1 VRPVGGVHPGTFGTG
16 KTFLGHHAFNELG
29 HHFRV
34 QRLINDHFV
43 FLFGSLARMNDPVGK
58 ITAIGEENEALAF
71 FVESADVMQVLI
83 LQRQQIVDR
92 HALMRVATGAKVA
105 LRLVQGE
112 NDRRLGAHRGT
123 INDHPV
129 LRLHLR
135 GEFLDDVAVD
145 RHTTAEDD
153 FLRATP

>member
-1 VRPVGGVHPGTFGTG
+1 VSPISGVHPGAFGTG
-16 KTFLGHHAFNELG
+16 ESLLGHHAFDELG
-29 HHFRV
+29 HHLRV
-34 QRLINDHFV
+34 QRLIDDDFV

-58 ITAIGEENEALAF
+58 VTAIGEENESFAF
-71 FVESADVMQVLI
+71 FVEAPDVMQILI

-92 HALMRVATGAKVA
+92 HALMRIATGAKVA

-112 NDRRLGAHRGT
+112 NDRRLGAHRRT
-123 INDHPV
+123 IDDHLV
-129 LRLHLR
+129 FRLHLR